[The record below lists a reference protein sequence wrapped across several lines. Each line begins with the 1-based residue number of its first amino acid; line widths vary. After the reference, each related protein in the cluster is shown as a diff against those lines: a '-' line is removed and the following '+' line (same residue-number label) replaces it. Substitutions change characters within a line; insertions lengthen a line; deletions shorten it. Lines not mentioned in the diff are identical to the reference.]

1 MIIQNDAGEDIE
13 VFSAEEVAQQVA
25 QEAELKA
32 KEVEEKYQAELKAK
46 DEHYAEKLDQFVKAK
61 KGIETKDDALEAKL
75 AEIKKIAEEANLKVT
90 LAEAD
95 KVETI
100 KNFYLNQTVGGNEEL
115 STKMKQAYDMLNM
128 PATNEAEIA
137 LRVQMA
143 ANMIGVSSI
152 SAPNMTFS
160 GGMAPTFKPA
170 DEKQSE
176 AEYEIY
182 KKEFGI
188 NYK

>member
-1 MIIQNDAGEDIE
+1 MIIQNDQGEDIE
-13 VFSAEEVAQQVA
+13 VFSAEEVAQQ
-25 QEAELKA
+25 AELKA

-75 AEIKKIAEEANLKVT
+75 EEIKKIAEEANMKVT
-90 LAEAD
+90 QAEAS

-115 STKMKQAYDMLNM
+115 NTKLKEAYDMINM
-128 PATNEAEIA
+128 PATNDAEIA

-143 ANMIGVSSI
+143 ANMIGVSSVA
-152 SAPNMTFS
+152 APNISFS

-170 DEKQSE
+170 DSAK
-176 AEYEIY
+176 ADADYETY